1 METTQVGLDQEVTR
15 MPDMAKADEPV
26 CWIVLLN
33 WNNHADTIACI
44 DSLMRL
50 EGDGWRLVVCD
61 NASTD
66 ESAKALWLA
75 LTRRFGNRFHVMKEA
90 DSSDATPQP
99 GIDAYL
105 ITNNGNHGY
114 AGGNNVGVRFALRD
128 PKMESVWILN
138 NDTEVESGALA
149 ALRRHA
155 THHPRQGI
163 IGATLLYHD
172 RPDVIQA
179 AGGGTYHR
187 WTGLCDHHGYGQPR
201 EVAARH
207 AQRPLDYIFGAA
219 MFIRRAWLEQ
229 VGLMD
234 ESLFLY
240 FEEIDYCRAG
250 RHRFDIGYCPEAI
263 VYHKEGGTTGG
274 KRDDVSVLADFYNL
288 RNRLRITWR
297 HFPYALPTVWAGLLV
312 TMFNRWRR
320 GQKDR
325 LSMVL
330 RIAFSFRHI
339 EFKDLTR

>member
-1 METTQVGLDQEVTR
+1 
-15 MPDMAKADEPV
+15 MPDMAKADLPT

-33 WNNHADTIACI
+33 WNNSADTIACI
-44 DSLMRL
+44 DSVRRL
-50 EGDGWRLVVCD
+50 EGRAWRLIVCD

-66 ESAKALWLA
+66 GSAKALWLA
-75 LTRRFGNRFHVMKEA
+75 MTERFGKRFHVMKQA
-90 DSSDATPQP
+90 DTDNTDPQP

-105 ITNNGNHGY
+105 IINSGNHGY

-128 PKMESVWILN
+128 PEMEAVWILN
-138 NDTEVESGALA
+138 NDTEVAADALT

-155 THHPRQGI
+155 ALHPRQGI
-163 IGATLLYHD
+163 IGSTLLYHD
-172 RPDVIQA
+172 RPEVIQA

-187 WTGLCDHHGYGQPR
+187 WTGLCDHHGYGQSR
-201 EVAARH
+201 ETAASH
-207 AQRPLDYIFGAA
+207 AHRPLDYVFGAA
-219 MFIRRAWLEQ
+219 MFITRPWLEQ

-250 RHRFDIGYCPEAI
+250 RGRFEIGYCPAAI
-263 VYHKEGGTTGG
+263 VFHKEGGSTGG
-274 KRDDVSVLADFYNL
+274 KREAVSLLADFYNL

-312 TMFNRWRR
+312 TMLNRWRR

-325 LSMVL
+325 VSMVL
-330 RIAFSFRHI
+330 QIAFGFQHI
-339 EFKDLTR
+339 EFKDIEQPTSER

>member
-1 METTQVGLDQEVTR
+1 
-15 MPDMAKADEPV
+15 MPDKATADNPV

-33 WNNHADTIACI
+33 WNGHADTIACI
-44 DSLMRL
+44 DSVMRL
-50 EGDGWRLVVCD
+50 RGGRWRLVVCD

-66 ESAKALWLA
+66 GSSGLLWHALQQ
-75 LTRRFGNRFHVMKEA
+75 RFGNRFHVLKQE
-90 DSSDATPQP
+90 DAANTAPQT

-105 ITNNGNHGY
+105 IVNSGNHGY

-128 PKMESVWILN
+128 QEMGAVWILN
-138 NDTEVESGALA
+138 NDTEIDPDALS
-149 ALRRHA
+149 ALWRHA
-155 THHPRQGI
+155 ELHPRQGI

-172 RPDVIQA
+172 RPEVIQA

-201 EVAARH
+201 ETAPAH
-207 AQRPLDYIFGAA
+207 AQRPLDYVFGAA

-250 RHRFDIGYCPEAI
+250 RHRFDIGYCPAAI
-263 VYHKEGGTTGG
+263 VFHKEGGSTGG
-274 KRDDVSVLADFYNL
+274 KRESVSLLADFYNL

-312 TMFNRWRR
+312 TMINRWRR

-325 LSMVL
+325 VSMVL
-330 RIAFSFRHI
+330 RIALRFRRI
-339 EFKDLTR
+339 EFKDLER

>member
-1 METTQVGLDQEVTR
+1 
-15 MPDMAKADEPV
+15 MPDTAKADEPV

-44 DSLMRL
+44 DSIRRIK
-50 EGDGWRLVVCD
+50 GGRWRLIVCD

-66 ESAKALWLA
+66 GSQIALWRA
-75 LTRRFGNRFHVMKEA
+75 MRERFGDRFHVLKEA
-90 DSSDATPQP
+90 DADGTTPQA

-105 ITNNGNHGY
+105 INNSGNHGY
-114 AGGNNVGVRFALRD
+114 AGGNNVGVRFALHD
-128 PKMESVWILN
+128 PSMDAVWILN
-138 NDTEVESGALA
+138 NDTEVDPGALT
-149 ALRRHA
+149 ALRHHVERH
-155 THHPRQGI
+155 PGQGI

-201 EVAARH
+201 NVAARY
-207 AQRPLDYIFGAA
+207 AEKPLDYIFGAA

-250 RHRFDIGYCPEAI
+250 RDRFEIGYCPDA
-263 VYHKEGGTTGG
+263 VVFHKEGGTTGG
-274 KRDDVSVLADFYNL
+274 KRESVSLLADFYNL

-325 LSMVL
+325 VSMVL
-330 RIAFSFRHI
+330 RIAFGFRHI
-339 EFKDLTR
+339 EFKDLNR